1 MDRRETKVVHYAPL
15 MIDQFNKKY
24 FLQLDVWSGDLS
36 STRMV
41 NHFIVNIFLSW
52 VFGAVICDMYNSID
66 VHASTVSPLC

>member
-1 MDRRETKVVHYAPL
+1 MLIKRDCPSLSAWIEEKIKVVHYAPL

-41 NHFIVNIFLSW
+41 NHFIENIFLSW
-52 VFGAVICDMYNSID
+52 MFGTVI
-66 VHASTVSPLC
+66 